1 MAHRYVASMIL
12 AHSKRC
18 QEVFRV
24 EAERIIALLKEKN
37 LTLATAESC
46 TGGLLAGAL
55 TAVPGSSECF
65 GYGLV
70 TYSNEAKQRLL
81 GVPDEVLVSHGAVS
95 AECAFAMALGARQL
109 SGADIALS
117 VTGIAGPGGAT
128 EQKPLG
134 LVYICLTMATP
145 GLLEKHVF
153 TGNRDE
159 VRAQTVAAA
168 LELILYCLEDM
179 I

>member
-1 MAHRYVASMIL
+1 MFFI
-12 AHSKRC
+12 
-18 QEVFRV
+18 
-24 EAERIIALLKEKN
+24 EAERIIALLREKK
-37 LTLATAESC
+37 LRLSTAESC
-46 TGGLLAGAL
+46 TGGLLSGAL

-81 GVPDEVLVSHGAVS
+81 GVPDEILAEHGAVS
-95 AECAFAMALGARQL
+95 AECAYAMALGAREI
-109 SGADIALS
+109 SGADIAVS
-117 VTGIAGPGGAT
+117 VTGIAGPGGAM
-128 EQKPLG
+128 EKKPVG
-134 LVYICLTMATP
+134 LVYMCLSMASP

-153 TGNRDE
+153 AGNRAE
-159 VRAQTVAAA
+159 VRAQTVEAA